1 MKVKSCSDAEAQRTQ
16 LNLPKSNYSS
26 DWVNVKR
33 SAVNAVRLGVSHIRV
48 SDVKS
53 WITNC
58 GARLIQIPSQ
68 QATEMFDSR
77 RSDNTWSTKPDATWG
92 NHLTRGL

>member
-68 QATEMFDSR
+68 HLILGGVITLDQQRLMQPEATIFPR
-77 RSDNTWSTKPDATWG
+77 RK
-92 NHLTRGL
+92 